1 MRLEALPDAG
11 LHEQR
16 LQHIVD
22 PLRRAEETLHAR
34 PSTPARDQ
42 GEIAR
47 PGLAPALAV
56 DHDRHARPE
65 VRLAN
70 QQLAAPGELDNKR
83 FY

>member
-1 MRLEALPDAG
+1 MRLEASPGAG
-11 LHEQR
+11 LDEQR
-16 LQHIVD
+16 LQHMVD

-34 PSTPARDQ
+34 PSAPARDH

-47 PGLAPALAV
+47 PRLARALAV